1 VIPFG
6 ISADVQC
13 RKRGKRE
20 ERRTRQRER
29 ERKRERERE
38 REITERE
45 REEREKEKKRERERV
60 IIVGIS
66 YVQCMSR
73 MLLSFSL
80 TAEESHVSGT
90 QIFGLKINAPLLFC
104 MFVCL
109 QQHTFDY
116 CN

>member
-1 VIPFG
+1 MYNVE
-6 ISADVQC
+6 
-13 RKRGKRE
+13 RE
-20 ERRTRQRER
+20 ERESIEGRDREK
-29 ERKRERERE
+29 ERERERE
-38 REITERE
+38 RERNNRERE
-45 REEREKEKKRERERV
+45 RGERERKKRERERV